1 MTYARISQTLRLL
14 ELSNIWEHPRA
25 ARIAE
30 MRKLR
35 IFGLFVAIVAA
46 VGVFGVATDAQVRP
60 KVRLDPSQRGVNRP
74 PFGGG
79 QQGVNR
85 PRNPNVIKRQ
95 QLQQRVMQAIGLTP
109 VQRARI
115 QEIRRN
121 HDDDIISAGRRVRLA
136 RQALDRAIMN
146 ENYNEAEVRKATE
159 ALAGAQADKIRV
171 DATVRS
177 QVRGVLTQEQ
187 VQRFHQLQ
195 REMRRDM
202 REQQQKDQQ
211 ERDGEQGL
219 SNRPA
224 LRIIDMDLADLL
236 LSIVQ

>member
-1 MTYARISQTLRLL
+1 MRNCRTIGILL
-14 ELSNIWEHPRA
+14 
-25 ARIAE
+25 
-30 MRKLR
+30 
-35 IFGLFVAIVAA
+35 AIVAA
-46 VGVFGVATDAQVRP
+46 VAAFNVEANAQVRP
-60 KVRLDPSQRGVNRP
+60 KVRFDPSQRGVNRP
-74 PFGGG
+74 PFGVG
-79 QQGVNR
+79 QQGPNR

-109 VQRARI
+109 VQRTRI
-115 QEIRRN
+115 QEIRRS

-146 ENYNEAEVRKATE
+146 ENYNEAEVQRATE

-195 REMRRDM
+195 RDMRRDM

-219 SNRPA
+219 SNRPGQ
-224 LRIIDMDLADLL
+224 RILDMDLADLL

>member
-1 MTYARISQTLRLL
+1 MKKRRRLAVL
-14 ELSNIWEHPRA
+14 L
-25 ARIAE
+25 
-30 MRKLR
+30 
-35 IFGLFVAIVAA
+35 AIVAA
-46 VGVFGVATDAQVRP
+46 TAAFSLATQAQIRP
-60 KVRLDPSQRGVNRP
+60 KPRLDPSQRDVNRP
-74 PFGGG
+74 PFGVG
-79 QQGVNR
+79 QQGPNR
-85 PRNPNVIKRQ
+85 PRNPNILKKQ

-115 QEIRRN
+115 QDIRRS
-121 HDDDIISAGRRVRLA
+121 HDDDVISAGRRVRLA

-146 ENYNEAEVRKATE
+146 ENYSDAEVRKATE
-159 ALAGAQADKIRV
+159 ALAGAQADKIRL

-202 REQQQKDQQ
+202 REQQQKEQQ

-219 SNRPA
+219 SNRPF
-224 LRIIDMDLADLL
+224 LRLTDIDLADLL